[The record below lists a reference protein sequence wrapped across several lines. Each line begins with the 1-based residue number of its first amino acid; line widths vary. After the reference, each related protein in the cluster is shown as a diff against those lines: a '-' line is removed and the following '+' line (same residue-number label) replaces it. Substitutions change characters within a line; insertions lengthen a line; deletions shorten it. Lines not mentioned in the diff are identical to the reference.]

1 MTFVNVYRAQ
11 NETEASMVRDF
22 LEDNGIAGKLSSQL
36 PAAVY
41 GLSMQNVDVQVA
53 EADKERALELI
64 EAYFSASAEIDE
76 SEFPDGSEPE

>member
-22 LEDNGIAGKLSSQL
+22 LEDNGIAGKLSSQV

-41 GLSMQNVDVQVA
+41 GLTMQNVSVQVA
-53 EADKERALELI
+53 ETDKGRALELI
-64 EAYFSASAEIDE
+64 EAYFSAEAEVDE
-76 SEFPDGSEPE
+76 SEFPDGSDAE